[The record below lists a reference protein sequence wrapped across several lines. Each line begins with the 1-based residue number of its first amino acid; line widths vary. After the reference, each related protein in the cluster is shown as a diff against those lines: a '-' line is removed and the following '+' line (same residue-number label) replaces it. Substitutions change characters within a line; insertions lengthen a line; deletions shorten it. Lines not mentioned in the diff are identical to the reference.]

1 MAVFNY
7 EWDNFSGGYY
17 VGPSAVNQPK
27 NTWQGANITLSDDDA
42 TLVPTYEPQT
52 LTLTGTGT
60 SGGVISNGSSPTTW
74 SPATYFNSY
83 VVLMGATSTATYVY
97 FIKATGAVTRVLLS
111 VGGTDVTG
119 VTLNTPPVV
128 VPVSSDVVAYV
139 AVGKTSI
146 YQVTRSTGA
155 VAAWRPAGGA
165 NTILL
170 TGVTIWNARMIAWG
184 SASDTFYFSDA
195 LTFAANWSTLN
206 FISVGYANDGISYC
220 VPRNLDLL
228 VVKPSGWYSITG
240 VLGINTAVRQL
251 NDTLGILST
260 DPIEQHNNTAY
271 FITSTGTNSYA
282 VNLLA
287 ISGSRVD
294 VAAYQRFGLSDSNI
308 SISKTNMGY
317 LAVTSVIED
326 SSLNQYA
333 SIYLLN
339 HQDRWQVF
347 KIPATVAYNSSL
359 KYSIARAQVSRYSNT
374 SEEQKLYLCESIT
387 GGTNTMTIRSIR
399 PNTIE
404 PGKLSSSDAP
414 ATATLKLQDI
424 ATKTPVII
432 RRVWVEAEMIQ
443 IPDSPYTGSASIQ
456 ARVNNKALG
465 DIAFSQTTGDLSS
478 VLSTAYTFPYSTFT
492 TVTNT
497 SYSQIRVL
505 RFNVDDATYGY
516 VNEVEIQFSGLRI
529 RRVWVEGDSQ

>member
-1 MAVFNY
+1 MPVFNY

-42 TLVPTYEPQT
+42 SLVPTYGPQT
-52 LTLTGTGT
+52 LSLTGTGT
-60 SGGVISNGSSPTTW
+60 SGGVISNGASSTTW
-74 SPATYFNSY
+74 SPATYFNGY
-83 VVLMGATSTATYVY
+83 VVVMGATSAATYVY
-97 FIKATGAVTRVLLS
+97 FIKTSDSTVTRISL
-111 VGGTDVTG
+111 GVTG

-128 VPVSSDVVAYV
+128 VPTTAGDVIAYV

-146 YQVTRSTGA
+146 YQVTRSTLA
-155 VAAWRPAGGA
+155 VAPWRPALGT

-184 SASDTFYFSDA
+184 SASDTLYFSEA
-195 LTFAANWSTLN
+195 LTFNADWPTLN

-240 VLGINTAVRQL
+240 VLGVNTALRQL
-251 NDTLGILST
+251 NDTLGILPT

-271 FITSTGTNSYA
+271 FITSTGTNNYA

-359 KYSIARAQVSRYSNT
+359 KYSVARAQVSRYNT
-374 SEEQKLYLCESIT
+374 TEDQKLYLCESIT
-387 GGTNTMTIRSIR
+387 GGANTMTIRSIR
-399 PNTIE
+399 PTTIE
-404 PGKLSSSDAP
+404 PGKLSSSSAP

-424 ATKTPVII
+424 ASKMPVII
-432 RRVWVEAEMIQ
+432 KRVWVEAEMMQ

-456 ARVNNKALG
+456 ARVNNKALE
-465 DIAFSQTTGDLSS
+465 DIAFSQTIGDLSS
-478 VLSTAYTFPYSTFT
+478 ALSTAYTFPYSTFT

-497 SYSQIRVL
+497 TYSQIRVL

-516 VNEVEIQFSGLRI
+516 TNEIEIQFSGLRI
-529 RRVWVEGDSQ
+529 RRVWVEGDSR

>member
-1 MAVFNY
+1 MPAFTY
-7 EWDNFSGGYY
+7 EWDNFGGGYY

-42 TLVPTYEPQT
+42 TLVPTYGPQK

-60 SGGVISNGSSPTTW
+60 TSGVLSNGTSATTW
-74 SPATYFNSY
+74 SEATYFNGY

-97 FIKATGAVTRVLLS
+97 FINTSTSAVTRVLLS

-128 VPVSSDVVAYV
+128 VPTTAGDVIAYV
-139 AVGKTSI
+139 AVGKTAI
-146 YQVTRSTGA
+146 YQITRSSSA
-155 VAAWRPAGGA
+155 VAAWTPSG
-165 NTILL
+165 NTTLL

-184 SASDTFYFSDA
+184 SAEDKLYFSDA
-195 LTFAANWSTLN
+195 LTFAANWSSLN
-206 FISVGYANDGISYC
+206 FISVGYANDGISHC

-240 VLGINTAVRQL
+240 VLGVNTAVRQL

-260 DPIEQHNNTAY
+260 DPVEQHNNTAY
-271 FITSTGTNSYA
+271 FITSTGTNNYA

-308 SISKTNMGY
+308 SISRTNMGY
-317 LAVTSVIED
+317 LSVASLVED
-326 SSLNQYA
+326 TSLNQYA
-333 SIYLLN
+333 NVYLLN

-347 KIPATVAYNSSL
+347 KMAASVAYSDTLKYTVA
-359 KYSIARAQVSRYSNT
+359 RGQVSRYNT
-374 SEEQKLYLCESIT
+374 TQDQKIYLCESVT
-387 GGTNTMTIRSIR
+387 GATVNSMTIHAIR
-399 PNTIE
+399 PTTVE

-414 ATATLKLQDI
+414 ATATLKLPDI
-424 ATKTPVII
+424 ATKMPVII

-443 IPDSPYTGSASIQ
+443 IPVSPYTGSASIQ

-492 TVTNT
+492 SVTNT

-516 VNEVEIQFSGLRI
+516 TNEIEIQFSGLRI
-529 RRVWVEGDSQ
+529 RRVWVEGDSR